1 MKSEGLVDYEI
12 ECGPRKVTRA
22 GGSAAVY
29 LGKEFEPLI
38 GRRVILVIKVLRR
51 EIKRIKER

>member
-51 EIKRIKER
+51 EK